1 MLLASPQ
8 HPVHSEGSTEVKETN
23 DAPLD
28 SLDKIDKSPVLIATV
43 QKDEPVVSRKELW
56 SYYLYCNGDNTVG
69 PMIYTPTLFQN
80 LATAAG
86 YDPIAGPG
94 SSCLSSTASGQCVLP
109 WMGGTKPV
117 TSVILVASG
126 IGFALMTV
134 IFTVIGS
141 VADYGTLGRWILLIA
156 TIVSWVSQYACM
168 ALTCTSRLNDESL
181 YLGTWNDAD
190 ALAAD
195 RWKLA
200 MWLFIAGF
208 VSCGGTLSLVL
219 PYSLGLPGIPH
230 ELAVCVKEY
239 EREESL
245 EMNKISNISTVH
257 NNIGYVATYLL
268 NLALLLAQ
276 TANDPKIDNYT
287 IVLCVLSAFQ
297 TDPIVKSEI
306 AAPPI
311 GFCSE
316 SGGGFNTTA
325 ILVAI
330 CQNNTFQFS
339 FLQNTYLGL
348 VQAIISTVSTLGF
361 WYIQQYW
368 KVSTKNMF
376 LISVI
381 VTMLIPLWGMIG
393 IWTHKFGFR
402 NPWEY
407 WAYNVVV
414 GLFQAPYYAYSQ
426 TMMAE
431 LCPPGFDN
439 MFFSL
444 FNLSNRA
451 SSIVGPYVVQ
461 AIIDKTQN
469 DWQGFPFLFAICT
482 AASLL
487 ICFGVDV
494 EKGRRDAV
502 RWAAAQ
508 RG

>member
-1 MLLASPQ
+1 MP
-8 HPVHSEGSTEVKETN
+8 STYH
-23 DAPLD
+23 LD
-28 SLDKIDKSPVLIATV
+28 IV
-43 QKDEPVVSRKELW
+43 
-56 SYYLYCNGDNTVG
+56 YCNGDNVSPFLVLFVLLHDHSVLQTVG

-208 VSCGGTLSLVL
+208 VSCGGTLSLVTAVFPRL
-219 PYSLGLPGIPH
+219 ARNTARTRSLRERYENGQISM
-230 ELAVCVKEY
+230 EEY

-245 EMNKISNISTVH
+245 EMNKISNISTVGPGVSLTCTCMLTLLHQVH

-268 NLALLLAQ
+268 NLALLLAPK

-316 SGGGFNTTA
+316 SGGVC
-325 ILVAI
+325 LR
-330 CQNNTFQFS
+330 Q
-339 FLQNTYLGL
+339 
-348 VQAIISTVSTLGF
+348 
-361 WYIQQYW
+361 
-368 KVSTKNMF
+368 
-376 LISVI
+376 
-381 VTMLIPLWGMIG
+381 
-393 IWTHKFGFR
+393 
-402 NPWEY
+402 
-407 WAYNVVV
+407 
-414 GLFQAPYYAYSQ
+414 
-426 TMMAE
+426 
-431 LCPPGFDN
+431 
-439 MFFSL
+439 
-444 FNLSNRA
+444 
-451 SSIVGPYVVQ
+451 
-461 AIIDKTQN
+461 
-469 DWQGFPFLFAICT
+469 
-482 AASLL
+482 
-487 ICFGVDV
+487 
-494 EKGRRDAV
+494 
-502 RWAAAQ
+502 
-508 RG
+508 